1 MAAVMVLSSYWIAAE
16 VHTPD
21 FHRPRAQWKECRRCR
36 GSAPVS
42 MGHTVAAT
50 KRTALKGGIET
61 VRLALSLSPLR
72 HLPHRIALEES
83 QVAPNVIDSKNEK
96 MSASYKAR
104 LPLTKDSHYTLH
116 CDSWQTAK
124 RMLT

>member
-1 MAAVMVLSSYWIAAE
+1 MFIGQERRGRSAAGVEALHPYRWDILQQ
-16 VHTPD
+16 P
-21 FHRPRAQWKECRRCR
+21 Q
-36 GSAPVS
+36 SARHS
-42 MGHTVAAT
+42 
-50 KRTALKGGIET
+50 KGGTET

-72 HLPHRIALEES
+72 RLPLRIALGES
-83 QVAPNVIDSKNEK
+83 RVAPNVIDSKNEK
-96 MSASYKAR
+96 MSASYKER